1 MDNFLLWKAQDW
13 RKKGADTLPEMSQ
26 MRTEG
31 LIAYAERQAQFFDG
45 LRLSFKALW
54 KDVPAHI
61 LRMQAVIEA
70 PSLLKPGELDHKKTR
85 AQSS

>member
-1 MDNFLLWKAQDW
+1 MDSFLLWKVQDW
-13 RKKGADTLPEMSQ
+13 RKKGANTSPEMSR

-31 LIAYAERQAQFFDG
+31 LSAYAERQAAFFDG

-61 LRMQAVIEA
+61 LRMQAVIKD
-70 PSLLKPGELDHKKTR
+70 PTLLKPGELDNKKTR
-85 AQSS
+85 AQSK